1 MAADGKAVSAA
12 GEDSGEEWCDVAVE
26 EGELLNA
33 MQFLLPGEV
42 DALSSSNRLVL
53 GIGCAR
59 ARLPGLPARAP
70 ASCLRRPRA
79 A

>member
-1 MAADGKAVSAA
+1 MADGKPVVVNAA
-12 GEDSGEEWCDVAVE
+12 GEDSEEEWCDVAAE
-26 EGELLNA
+26 EGELLSA

-53 GIGCAR
+53 GIGYAR
-59 ARLPGLPARAP
+59 VPAP
-70 ASCLRRPRA
+70 AQLPVWRPSGPA